1 MISLKNLLKNTAL
14 LCTMLTAGVTLAE
27 DGVVRMSDRS
37 AAKSASGIQQA
48 SCTTTGPCGETCYIP
63 QPCPS
68 QCCPTQ
74 CCPPSYGLCDPCY
87 GGMCDGSSCNMG
99 NCNMGNCNMGSCYTQ
114 TDCNSCYSGGNA
126 NGMNGGWGNSCDPC
140 QDSCYGGRGRNGRK
154 CRDGRNPSFAEKCK
168 ESNNCLCDRLF
179 GWMIPSGNCGQ
190 GSPWL
195 GKYHMTYAD
204 QPSYIDPRDTQLYAA
219 QGYGMPMSV
228 PLAPNVHHAYNY
240 SSGMPA
246 SRITHIG
253 NYNPMTSPRPLKCQ
267 SW

>member
-1 MISLKNLLKNTAL
+1 MISLKNVLKNTAL

-37 AAKSASGIQQA
+37 AAKSASEIQQV
-48 SCTTTGPCGETCYIP
+48 SSTMSGPCGETCYIP

-68 QCCPTQ
+68 QCCP
-74 CCPPSYGLCDPCY
+74 PSYGICDPCY
-87 GGMCDGSSCNMG
+87 TGTCDV
-99 NCNMGNCNMGSCYTQ
+99 GNCNMGSCYTP
-114 TDCNSCYSGGNA
+114 TDCNSCYNGGDA
-126 NGMNGGWGNSCDPC
+126 YGMNGGWGHHCDSCQDPC
-140 QDSCYGGRGRNGRK
+140 RGGRGRNGRGR
-154 CRDGRNPSFAEKCK
+154 CDGRNPSFAEKCQ
-168 ESNNCLCDRLF
+168 ERNHRLCERLF

-253 NYNPMTSPRPLKCQ
+253 NYNPTTSPRPLKCQ

>member
-1 MISLKNLLKNTAL
+1 MISLKNLLTNTAL
-14 LCTMLTAGVTLAE
+14 LCTMVTAGVTLAE
-27 DGVVRMSDRS
+27 DGVVRMSDRN

-48 SCTTTGPCGETCYIP
+48 SCTTTAPCGETCYIP

-68 QCCPTQ
+68 QCCP
-74 CCPPSYGLCDPCY
+74 PSYGMCDPCY
-87 GGMCDGSSCNMG
+87 GGMCDA
-99 NCNMGNCNMGSCYTQ
+99 GNCNMGSCYTPM
-114 TDCNSCYSGGNA
+114 DCNSCYNGCDP

-140 QDSCYGGRGRNGRK
+140 QDPCYGGRGRNGRGR
-154 CRDGRNPSFAEKCK
+154 RDGRNPNFAEKCQEK
-168 ESNNCLCDRLF
+168 NNRLCDRLF

-219 QGYGMPMSV
+219 QGYGMPMTV

>member
-48 SCTTTGPCGETCYIP
+48 SCTTIGPCGESCYIP

-68 QCCPTQ
+68 QCCP
-74 CCPPSYGLCDPCY
+74 PSYSMCDPCY
-87 GGMCDGSSCNMG
+87 GGMCDA
-99 NCNMGNCNMGSCYTQ
+99 GNCNMGSCYTQ

-126 NGMNGGWGNSCDPC
+126 NGMNGGWGNSCDSC
-140 QDSCYGGRGRNGRK
+140 QDPCYGGRGRNGRK
-154 CRDGRNPSFAEKCK
+154 CRDGRNPSYAEKCK

-219 QGYGMPMSV
+219 QGYGMPMTV

>member
-1 MISLKNLLKNTAL
+1 MISLKNLLKSTAL

-37 AAKSASGIQQA
+37 ATKSASGIQQA
-48 SCTTTGPCGETCYIP
+48 SCSTTGLCGVTGYVP

-74 CCPPSYGLCDPCY
+74 GCPPSFGMCDPCNSGMCN
-87 GGMCDGSSCNMG
+87 GGMCNGG
-99 NCNMGNCNMGSCYTQ
+99 GCNMGSCYTPM
-114 TDCNSCYSGGNA
+114 DCNSCYSGCDA
-126 NGMNGGWGNSCDPC
+126 NGMNGGWGNNCDPC
-140 QDSCYGGRGRNGRK
+140 HGGRGRHGRGR
-154 CRDGRNPSFAEKCK
+154 CDGRNPNFAEKCQEK
-168 ESNNCLCDRLF
+168 NNRLCDRLF
-179 GWMIPSGNCGQ
+179 GWMVPSGNCGQ
-190 GSPWL
+190 GSPWF
-195 GKYHMTYAD
+195 GKYHMSYAD

-246 SRITHIG
+246 SRVTHIG
-253 NYNPMTSPRPLKCQ
+253 NYNPQTSPRPLKCQ

>member
-1 MISLKNLLKNTAL
+1 MISFKNLLKNTAL

-27 DGVVRMSDRS
+27 DGVVRMSDRGQT
-37 AAKSASGIQQA
+37 KSASGIQQA
-48 SCTTTGPCGETCYIP
+48 SCTVSGPCGETCYVP

-68 QCCPTQ
+68 QCCPTEF
-74 CCPPSYGLCDPCY
+74 CPPCYGMCDPCN
-87 GGMCDGSSCNMG
+87 GGMCNS
-99 NCNMGNCNMGSCYTQ
+99 GNCNMGSCYTP
-114 TDCNSCYSGGNA
+114 TDCNSCYNGCDA
-126 NGMNGGWGNSCDPC
+126 NGMNGGWGNGCDPC
-140 QDSCYGGRGRNGRK
+140 QDPCYGGRGRNGRGR
-154 CRDGRNPSFAEKCK
+154 RDGRNPSFADKCK
-168 ESNNCLCDRLF
+168 ESNNRVCDRLF

-190 GSPWL
+190 GSPWF

-267 SW
+267 TW